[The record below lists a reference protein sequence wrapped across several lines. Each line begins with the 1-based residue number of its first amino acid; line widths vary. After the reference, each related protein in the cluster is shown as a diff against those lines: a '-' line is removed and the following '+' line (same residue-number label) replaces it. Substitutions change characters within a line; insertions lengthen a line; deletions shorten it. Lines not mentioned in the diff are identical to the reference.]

1 MKKNEIVSF
10 TAAWVDIEAIMLSEM
25 SDKDKQASYYS
36 IYMWNLKLKIKEQTT
51 QKQTQR
57 EPTSG
62 FQKGDGYRDE
72 WHR

>member
-10 TAAWVDIEAIMLSEM
+10 TTAWVDIEAIMLSEM

-36 IYMWNLKLKIKEQTT
+36 IYMWNLKLKIKEQTK

-57 EPTSG
+57 
-62 FQKGDGYRDE
+62 
-72 WHR
+72 